1 MFSFVYRVFL
11 DIDFAI
17 EQTDH
22 SLAVSTSYRRKI
34 IDLPHGVPDP
44 TFDVVERRIRTLTSI
59 LQTMDRQ
66 RSSTGTTGT
75 TDRKQVPSFLRH
87 LATLF
92 ACDASDD
99 PDSNR
104 VIAVTGTLDAEE
116 LRTLIVVQNP
126 SSSRNVS
133 EFEIQKI
140 AKQYVH

>member
-1 MFSFVYRVFL
+1 
-11 DIDFAI
+11 
-17 EQTDH
+17 
-22 SLAVSTSYRRKI
+22 
-34 IDLPHGVPDP
+34 
-44 TFDVVERRIRTLTSI
+44 
-59 LQTMDRQ
+59 MDRQ
-66 RSSTGTTGT
+66 RSSTGTN
-75 TDRKQVPSFLRH
+75 DRKQVPSFLRH

-99 PDSNR
+99 PDSKR

-140 AKQYVH
+140 AKSNGTFEEVVKQYVH